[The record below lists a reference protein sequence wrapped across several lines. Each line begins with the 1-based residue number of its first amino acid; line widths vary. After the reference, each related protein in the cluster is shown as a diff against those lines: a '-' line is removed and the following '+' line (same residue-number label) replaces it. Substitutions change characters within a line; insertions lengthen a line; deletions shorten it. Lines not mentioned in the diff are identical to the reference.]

1 MPSRS
6 QSIEF
11 IKSLSNIFD
20 FIKDL
25 VVVAFIIKAEA
36 PNCLCFRP
44 KLFVLCFIDLF
55 SQVLYLFVN
64 NIVNI
69 KLNSQRAILS

>member
-1 MPSRS
+1 
-6 QSIEF
+6 
-11 IKSLSNIFD
+11 
-20 FIKDL
+20 
-25 VVVAFIIKAEA
+25 
-36 PNCLCFRP
+36 
-44 KLFVLCFIDLF
+44 LF